1 MRSAASHRFLG
12 VPVGAPPRMLLGLG
26 DGEVTPESI
35 AAGLE
40 RQRQRILRHPAGRD
54 REAERLI
61 RELEVAAEWLRGQI
75 GAAAPT
81 AAPATAATAPAN
93 PPPAAPTE
101 AARTAVAAPVAPA
114 AVRKALGIREP
125 PKPPKPRTPPTPV
138 PPRRPEPD
146 RAASVELTEF
156 DREVL
161 NTLGSGGGWNSKTR
175 PKLMT
180 IADRYG
186 VSRQGLMTVVR
197 ALGTALRSGRV
208 RAELRPR
215 AAVQAA
221 DMTLWRAESPSRVSE
236 ALERLDEAF
245 AREVAGDTPAR
256 LVRLLLVFIGIG
268 ICAVFVL
275 YRILSQPPPLVPGQ
289 QQAQQAAAPLTGEEI
304 ARRAA
309 PPIAPAVEVDRPGVV
324 RPAKW
329 AKPPEL
335 HGAPPPD
342 SVKAALRDALQAP
355 ERLAA
360 IGRRLQLEASRP
372 SAAIVRDWTAAQS
385 ALAVSWPSLDATTRA
400 AAIEAGV
407 AALRRIESD
416 EVAKQFLDAWSVEYV
431 RADEVLGVW
440 SAAWSAG
447 MLAEIAARPSSPAA
461 VAAPAI
467 DRLDPVVPRRALLR
481 GKGTTVFDGAA
492 GAWLD
497 GAARTLVTSTSVDA
511 GSADRW
517 ERWFDAQKSV
527 RSGAPLQSAYL
538 DAIGEV
544 LESGLNITENG
555 RGAELLGRLV
565 NGVDWTERAPDQSRV
580 RDAMTLWFTST
591 KIGASRLWVLT
602 SLLDL
607 SYDTAWFLPEFVVD
621 PDATPAMRSK
631 SMERILAAWPAPVG
645 TTASG
650 GIRVDSA
657 LLERWH
663 AAFEK
668 ATNAPQSDDIARLRV
683 AIAFAR
689 LNAVAQAFATDDV
702 PAADGFLD
710 ETEQELASPPDL
722 REATLTVGRQS
733 GTDGEFSAAY
743 EAAGRD
749 ATKRQDEL
757 RALRARPVT
766 GDLGPR
772 DAETLVSEALRGTPA
787 DVRELAQT
795 VLAERFDSGPTVLQ
809 ELLDQLPSAPQN
821 SATLTLIEQVTRER
835 LPEGRSHTWMRNAR
849 LALVQRLLALSSGQG
864 HAVDALADRLTA
876 AYAERG
882 RLFRI
887 GFEETVQIVPPDDWM
902 ARLVA
907 QWRMKAGAMFLSE
920 AFPASL
926 DEIDRRHGVRMRLAD
941 GALQRCA
948 AGQATL
954 LELLAMVTVADRPSF
969 REPIR
974 TILDEAVARRAR
986 VGSVME
992 QIVEGERAVAQLM
1005 QLLFEPVSA
1014 SPRSPQKPGQ
1024 GGAQKPGAAPDESP
1038 AEPAPG
1044 IGAMEKKKRL

>member
-12 VPVGAPPRMLLGLG
+12 VPVGAPPRALLGLG

-40 RQRQRILRHPAGRD
+40 RQRQRILKHPAGRD
-54 REAERLI
+54 RDAERLL
-61 RELEVAAEWLRGQI
+61 RELEVAAEWLRDQI
-75 GAAAPT
+75 GAAAPVAPVEAGGT
-81 AAPATAATAPAN
+81 AVAAPAP
-93 PPPAAPTE
+93 
-101 AARTAVAAPVAPA
+101 AAPVAPA
-114 AVRKALGIREP
+114 AVRKALGIKAP
-125 PKPPKPRTPPTPV
+125 PKPPKPITP
-138 PPRRPEPD
+138 RKPEPD
-146 RAASVELTEF
+146 RSASVELTEF

-275 YRILSQPPPLVPGQ
+275 YRVLSQPPPTPAGQ
-289 QQAQQAAAPLTGEEI
+289 QQQQAAAPLTAEEI

-309 PPIAPAVEVDRPGVV
+309 PPVAPAVEVDRPDVV

-372 SAAIVRDWTAAQS
+372 SAAIVREWTAAQS

-407 AALRRIESD
+407 AALKRIESD

-544 LESGLNITENG
+544 LESGLNITESG

-607 SYDTAWFLPEFVVD
+607 SYDTVWFLPEFVVD

-668 ATNAPQSDDIARLRV
+668 ASNAPQADDIARLRV

-772 DAETLVSEALRGTPA
+772 DAETLVSEALRGTPS

-954 LELLAMVTVADRPSF
+954 LELLAMVTVADRPTF

-986 VGSVME
+986 VGSVVE

-1005 QLLFEPVSA
+1005 QLLFESA
-1014 SPRSPQKPGQ
+1014 GSPTVPSSSGTKAGPKP
-1024 GGAQKPGAAPDESP
+1024 AAPADAP
-1038 AEPAPG
+1038 VEPAPG
-1044 IGAMEKKKRL
+1044 IGAMEKKKRQ